1 MSTLSAPLRSLNFS
15 TDSVAIRVSPFRW
28 TARIPSVSLAPD
40 QPRCRSCAGFAHPTT
55 HYGINL
61 RPAAEF
67 PWGPSCPNFRE
78 LRGGEVRS
86 TGTPRSSLHSMVG
99 CGHVPLR
106 LSAMVPGATGAGQG
120 RDRPV
125 PQLWVAAR
133 GRPRVR
139 VQLDVRRPVSGR
151 FGVPRLRG
159 RCRRL
164 SHLHRGSAELRPR
177 PGREPA
183 PHPRDRHLV
192 SKRTSE
198 NSPSETVWKF
208 GIDPESGLRSG
219 QEGSKK
225 SRSAASWRQRRV
237 LETPS
242 AIFQTVSPRRWMN
255 KARLRSYRART
266 AER

>member
-1 MSTLSAPLRSLNFS
+1 MRMTAGTFPMLAMNAPYSESWPHAIPLGGSFMHMDDALWCIWWRSVRGQSTLTIVDLSYA
-15 TDSVAIRVSPFRW
+15 
-28 TARIPSVSLAPD
+28 
-40 QPRCRSCAGFAHPTT
+40 
-55 HYGINL
+55 
-61 RPAAEF
+61 
-67 PWGPSCPNFRE
+67 NFRE

-198 NSPSETVWKF
+198 NSPSTH
-208 GIDPESGLRSG
+208 SG
-219 QEGSKK
+219 E
-225 SRSAASWRQRRV
+225 
-237 LETPS
+237 
-242 AIFQTVSPRRWMN
+242 
-255 KARLRSYRART
+255 
-266 AER
+266 